1 MIIVDIR
8 NVQNLQPFVNRLVG
22 SGYKWGNGSI
32 IGLEDFIEKECVYID
47 TFKKELTYSS
57 YSFAKDTGARIY
69 LCKIIT
75 LNEYMKNFSKE
86 DLKPGMVVEYKN
98 SERRLVVDINS
109 ELNLIANNSF
119 AMLKDFNNDLTCN
132 NHSDLSIVAVY
143 TPEII
148 ESLSTML
155 RAKNLVWKRP
165 EEVTLTM
172 QEIADKFGIPV
183 EQLKIVKG

>member
-8 NVQNLQPFVNRLVG
+8 NIQNLQSFVDRVG
-22 SGYKWGNGSI
+22 KSGYKWGNGHMIS
-32 IGLEDFIEKECVYID
+32 LEDFKRKECIYVD

-57 YSFAKDTGARIY
+57 YSFAKDTGARIH

-86 DLKPGMVVEYKN
+86 DLKPGMVVEYK
-98 SERRLVVDINS
+98 SGEKRLVVEINGELS
-109 ELNLIANNSF
+109 LISDGMFAELNN
-119 AMLKDFNNDLTCN
+119 FNNDLTYDRN
-132 NHSDLSIVAVY
+132 PHINIVAVY
-143 TPEII
+143 KTKPS
-148 ESLSTML
+148 SLATML
-155 RAKNLVWKRP
+155 QTTDLIWKRL

>member
-8 NVQNLQPFVNRLVG
+8 NVQNLQPFVNRLVN
-22 SGYKWGNGSI
+22 SGYKWSSNDVI
-32 IGLEDFIEKECVYID
+32 NLEDFKRKECIYVD

-57 YSFAKDTGARIY
+57 YSFAKDTGERIH

-86 DLKPGMVVEYKN
+86 DLKPGMVVEYK
-98 SERRLVVDINS
+98 SGERRLVVEINGELS
-109 ELNLIANNSF
+109 LISNGMFAELNT
-119 AMLKDFNNDLTCN
+119 FNNDLTHDRN
-132 NHSDLSIVAVY
+132 SYINIVAVY
-143 TPEII
+143 KTKPS
-148 ESLSTML
+148 SLATML
-155 RAKNLVWKRP
+155 HTTDLIWKRP

>member
-8 NVQNLQPFVNRLVG
+8 KVQNLQPFVNRLVG
-22 SGYKWGNGSI
+22 SGYKWSSGNI
-32 IGLEDFIEKECVYID
+32 IGLEDFKGKECVYID

-57 YSFAKDTGARIY
+57 YSYAKDTCARTY

-98 SERRLVVDINS
+98 GERRLIVDING
-109 ELNLIANNSF
+109 ELCLISNDSF
-119 AMLKDFNNDLTCN
+119 ATLKSFNNNLTCDCN
-132 NHSDLSIVAVY
+132 PNINIVAIY
-143 TPEII
+143 NPGMA
-148 ESLSTML
+148 SLSSML
-155 RAKNLVWKRP
+155 QTKGLVWKRP

>member
-8 NVQNLQPFVNRLVG
+8 KVQNLQPFVDRLVG
-22 SGYKWGNGSI
+22 SGYKWGSGSI
-32 IGLEDFIEKECVYID
+32 IGLEDFKGKECVYID

-57 YSFAKDTGARIY
+57 YSFAKDTGARVH

-86 DLKPGMVVEYKN
+86 DLKPGMVVEYK
-98 SERRLVVDINS
+98 SGEKRLVVEINGELS
-109 ELNLIANNSF
+109 LISNGMFAELNSF
-119 AMLKDFNNDLTCN
+119 NKDLTHN
-132 NHSDLSIVAVY
+132 RNPYINIVAVY
-143 TPEII
+143 ETKPS
-148 ESLSTML
+148 SLSTML
-155 RAKNLVWKRP
+155 QTSDLIWKRP

>member
-8 NVQNLQPFVNRLVG
+8 NAQNLQPFVDRLVK
-22 SGYKWGNGSI
+22 SGYKWGSGGI
-32 IGLEDFIEKECVYID
+32 VGLEDFKEKECVYID

-57 YSFAKDTGARIY
+57 YSFAQYTGARID

-98 SERRLVVDINS
+98 GEKRLVVEINGELS
-109 ELNLIANNSF
+109 LISNGMFAELNN
-119 AMLKDFNNDLTCN
+119 FNKDLTYDRN
-132 NHSDLSIVAVY
+132 PNINIVAVY
-143 TPEII
+143 KTKPN
-148 ESLSTML
+148 SLYTML
-155 RAKNLVWKRP
+155 ETTDLIWKRP

>member
-8 NVQNLQPFVNRLVG
+8 NVQNLQPFVDRLVK
-22 SGYKWGNGSI
+22 SGYKWSSNNVI
-32 IGLEDFIEKECVYID
+32 NLEDFKGKECVYID

-69 LCKIIT
+69 LGKIIT

-86 DLKPGMVVEYKN
+86 DLKPGMVVKYKN
-98 SERRLVVDINS
+98 GERRLVVDING
-109 ELNLIANNSF
+109 ELSLISNGMFAKLNN
-119 AMLKDFNNDLTCN
+119 FNNDLTYDCN
-132 NHSDLSIVAVY
+132 SDINIVAIY
-143 TPEII
+143 KTEPD
-148 ESLSTML
+148 SLFRML
-155 RAKNLVWKRP
+155 QTTDLIWKRP

-183 EQLKIVKG
+183 EQLKIKK